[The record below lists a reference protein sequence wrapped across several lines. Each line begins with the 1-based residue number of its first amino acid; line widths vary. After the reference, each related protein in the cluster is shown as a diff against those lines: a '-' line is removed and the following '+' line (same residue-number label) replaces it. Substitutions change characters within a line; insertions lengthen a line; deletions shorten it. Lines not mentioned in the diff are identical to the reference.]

1 MESTIGNQE
10 IDSQSKVAEI
20 IAVVTFMAILSY
32 IVVALRMFTRL
43 KILNACGLDDWLMV
57 AAQVPQ
63 PIISNLII
71 TIIS

>member
-20 IAVVTFMAILSY
+20 IAVVTFMAILSS